1 MTRHEVSVTI
11 IVFILASG
19 LNIYALQ
26 TSPTTAYTP
35 TINEQT
41 SYDYGFISQLHNQ
54 TAADIAYWTTLSL
67 AESNYTMNWHQVT
80 NLSIRVSHLIPSGP
94 DIQAFYNFSV
104 TVFSNVVV
112 ISNSTWETTI
122 TLNGSVPAP
131 APTGVSSGLVEYP
144 TSHGLPGF
152 FLDDNTL
159 STITIGSNQLIGGS
173 LWQTVT
179 HTTVIASG
187 SEQLCYQLFNTTSTS
202 NQIIDTAYVIDHD
215 VGIYYQANET
225 TVVTF
230 DSIATSLTYYYEVL
244 NTTVALVPAP
254 SPWPIII
261 VAVVAA
267 VILIGVIILV
277 VRSLWLRRKQGS
289 L

>member
-1 MTRHEVSVTI
+1 MTRYKVSATI
-11 IVFILASG
+11 IVFILAIG
-19 LNIYALQ
+19 LNIHALQ

-35 TINEQT
+35 IIGEQT
-41 SYDYGFISQLHNQ
+41 SYNYGFISQLHNQ
-54 TAADIAYWTTLSL
+54 TAADVAYWTTLSL

-94 DIQAFYNFSV
+94 NIQAFYNFSV
-104 TVFSNVVV
+104 TIFSNIVV

-144 TSHGLPGF
+144 TSQGLPGF

-159 STITIGSNQLIGGS
+159 STITIGSNQIIGGS

-179 HTTVIASG
+179 HTTVLASG
-187 SEQLCYQLFNTTSTS
+187 SEQLCYQLFNSTPTS
-202 NQIIDTAYVIDHD
+202 NQIIDTTYVIDHD

-225 TVVTF
+225 TVVTIE
-230 DSIATSLTYYYEVL
+230 SITTSLTYYYEVL

-261 VAVVAA
+261 VAMIAA
-267 VILIGVIILV
+267 VILIVVITLLV
-277 VRSLWLRRKQGS
+277 RALWLRRKQGS

>member
-11 IVFILASG
+11 ILFILASG
-19 LNIYALQ
+19 LNIHALQ
-26 TSPTTAYTP
+26 ISPTTAYTP
-35 TINEQT
+35 TSNEQT
-41 SYDYGFISQLHNQ
+41 SYDYGFIGQLHNQ

-94 DIQAFYNFSV
+94 NIQAFYNFSV
-104 TVFSNVVV
+104 TIFSNIVV

-131 APTGVSSGLVEYP
+131 APPGVSSGLVEYP
-144 TSHGLPGF
+144 TSQGLPGF

-159 STITIGSNQLIGGS
+159 STITIGSNQIIGGS

-179 HTTVIASG
+179 HTTLIASG
-187 SEQLCYQLFNTTSTS
+187 TEQLCYRLFNSSTAP
-202 NQIIDTAYVIDHD
+202 NQIIDTTYVIDHD

-225 TVVTF
+225 TVVTI

-261 VAVVAA
+261 VAVIAA
-267 VILIGVIILV
+267 VILIVVITLLV
-277 VRSLWLRRKQGS
+277 RALWLRRTQRS

>member
-1 MTRHEVSVTI
+1 MTRHKVSVII

-19 LNIYALQ
+19 LNIHSLQ
-26 TSPTTAYTP
+26 TSLTAAYIP

-41 SYDYGFISQLHNQ
+41 NYDYGFISQLHNQ

-94 DIQAFYNFSV
+94 NIQAFYNFSV
-104 TVFSNVVV
+104 TIFSNIVV

-122 TLNGSVPAP
+122 TLNGLVPAP

-144 TSHGLPGF
+144 TSQGLPGF

-159 STITIGSNQLIGGS
+159 STITIGSNQIIGGS
-173 LWQTVT
+173 LWQSVT

-187 SEQLCYQLFNTTSTS
+187 SEQLCYQLFNSTSTS
-202 NQIIDTAYVIDHD
+202 NQIIDTTYVIDHD

-225 TVVTF
+225 TVVTI

-261 VAVVAA
+261 VAVIAA
-267 VILIGVIILV
+267 VILIVVIILL
-277 VRSLWLRRKQGS
+277 VRALWLRRKQDS